1 MVLLMNGNQTPSEIE
16 RSSAEPLH
24 VVLGAGQVGARLRDL
39 LLARGLRVR
48 VVRKGPS
55 TPSARPGLEQLSGD
69 LTDLGF
75 AERAIEGAT
84 VVYDCMNPAYHE
96 WPRLL
101 LPMARGAL
109 HGAAHAGAK
118 LVALDCL
125 YMYGRVEGPMTEE
138 TPVNPCSRKGEL
150 RARLGELRLDAHA
163 RGEVRVAIG
172 RASDFF
178 GADLQ
183 FSGFGPRFF
192 ERISAGTPGE
202 CMGDPDM
209 PHSYTYVDDVAAALA
224 TLGERD
230 EALGKV
236 WHLPTAPAESTR
248 ALTRR
253 IGRAMGIEA
262 DSRRVPKWLLRT
274 VGLFSPF
281 VREVVEMTYQWE
293 IPFILDDSRFREAFG
308 YGATDV
314 DRAVQ
319 SMAVW
324 AGRRFGGGGPVGR
337 GPRPFEEL
345 PRERAGRG
353 MESATR
359 DVHTAMLLAHPAHR
373 LA

>member
-1 MVLLMNGNQTPSEIE
+1 MNDAHTTSTLE
-16 RSSAEPLH
+16 RSSEDSLH

-48 VVRKGPS
+48 VVRKGVS
-55 TPSARPGLEQLSGD
+55 TLSGHPRLEQLSGD

-75 AERAIEGAT
+75 AERATAGAT

-109 HGAAHAGAK
+109 HGATHAGAK

-125 YMYGRVEGPMTEE
+125 YMYGRVEGPMRED

-150 RARLGELRLDAHA
+150 RARLGELRLDADA
-163 RGEVRVAIG
+163 RGDVRVAVG

-178 GADLQ
+178 GADLP

-192 ERISAGTPGE
+192 ERILAGSPGE

-209 PHSYTYVDDVAAALA
+209 PHAYTYVDDVAAALA

-253 IGRAMGIEA
+253 IGRALGIDA

-274 VGLFSPF
+274 VGVFSPF

-293 IPFILDDSRFREAFG
+293 IPFLLDDSRFRETFG
-308 YGATDV
+308 QGATPL
-314 DRAVQ
+314 DRAVE
-319 SMAVW
+319 ATAAW
-324 AGRRFGGGGPVGR
+324 AERRFGGGRPGGR
-337 GPRPFEEL
+337 GPRRDPGL
-345 PRERAGRG
+345 PTDRAGRA

-359 DVHTAMLLAHPAHR
+359 DVHTAMLFAHPVHR

>member
-1 MVLLMNGNQTPSEIE
+1 MNSAHAPSDIE
-16 RSSAEPLH
+16 GSIADSLH

-48 VVRKGPS
+48 VVRRGTA
-55 TPSARPGLEQLSGD
+55 TPSGHPRLEQLSGD
-69 LTDLGF
+69 VTDLAF
-75 AERAIEGAT
+75 AERATAGAD

-96 WPRLL
+96 WPRRL
-101 LPMARGAL
+101 LPMARGAI
-109 HGAAHAGAK
+109 HGASHAGAK

-138 TPVNPCSRKGEL
+138 TPVNPCSKKGEL
-150 RARLGELRLDAHA
+150 RARLGELRLGAHA
-163 RGEVRVAIG
+163 RGDVRVAIG

-178 GADLQ
+178 GADLP

-192 ERISAGTPGE
+192 ERILAGSPGE

-209 PHSYTYVDDVAAALA
+209 PHAYTYVDDVASALM
-224 TLGERD
+224 TLGEHDR
-230 EALGKV
+230 ALGNV

-253 IGRAMGIEA
+253 IGRALGVVA
-262 DSRRVPKWLLRT
+262 DSQQVPKWLLRA

-293 IPFILDDSRFREAFG
+293 SPFLLDDSRFRAAFG

-314 DRAVQ
+314 DRAVE

-324 AGRRFGGGGPVGR
+324 ARGRFGGGGAVGG
-337 GPRPFEEL
+337 GPRSGKGL
-345 PRERAGRG
+345 PHVRG
-353 MESATR
+353 GQAMDHAMR
-359 DVHTAMLLAHPAHR
+359 DVHAAMLFAHSAHR